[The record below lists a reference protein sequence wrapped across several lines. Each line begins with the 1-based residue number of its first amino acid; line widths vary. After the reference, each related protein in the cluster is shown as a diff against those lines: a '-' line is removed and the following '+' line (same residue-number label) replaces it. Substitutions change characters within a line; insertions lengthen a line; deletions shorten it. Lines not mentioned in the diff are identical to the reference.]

1 MKRNNELQMMLDG
14 DKPMSVFYRAVPERF
29 DEKSGQP
36 FDEFVKSGK
45 INRITF
51 YIKNRSQDFRIFYT
65 VYTLRGEEWRAEMY
79 KKLKKVGQN
88 IWNED
93 LQAIEDLLYGYQKQ

>member
-29 DEKSGQP
+29 DEKGGQP
-36 FDEFVKSGK
+36 FDKFVKSGQ

-51 YIKNRSQDFRIFYT
+51 YTKNKSQNFRIFYT
-65 VYTLRGEEWRAEMY
+65 VYTLYGEEWRAQMY
-79 KKLKKVGQN
+79 KNLKKVGQN

-93 LQAIEDLLYGYQKQ
+93 LQAIEDLLYGYRK